1 MPANPSP
8 YLFPS
13 VKTERDR
20 GKQIGGGVRPSCA
33 PLWRARR
40 AKRRAGGEGWRSDG
54 AAARHTRWRDDAAEQ
69 DQAGRRSPTT
79 VGSEVGPPPQRV
91 QRRPQAAQL
100 DRRGRGGVRP
110 PDVPQW
116 CSGMAPPD
124 LLRSRGFARKGSE
137 NRARGVDG
145 GTLPDALAGATRTAV
160 LAADPGDDRRGE
172 SLCCWLTTT
181 AARIREIRDAS

>member
-20 GKQIGGGVRPSCA
+20 GKQIRRGVRPSSA
-33 PLWRARR
+33 PLWRARQ
-40 AKRRAGGEGWRSDG
+40 AERRAGGEGWRSDG
-54 AAARHTRWRDDAAEQ
+54 AAARHTRWRDGAAEQ

-79 VGSEVGPPPQRV
+79 TTAGSEVGPPPQRV
-91 QRRPQAAQL
+91 QRRLQAAQL

-124 LLRSRGFARKGSE
+124 LRSRGFAHRGSDG
-137 NRARGVDG
+137 AGGVDG
-145 GTLPDALAGATRTAV
+145 GTLPDVLAGATRTAV

-181 AARIREIRDAS
+181 AARIRGIRDAS